1 MSATA
6 VPGTTSTT
14 RHRSRRS
21 LRQATIGNVLE
32 WYDWNT
38 YAIFAPYFAPQVFD
52 AEDSAGAVI
61 QSLMVFAVG
70 FLTRP
75 VGGLLLGRW
84 ADRHG
89 RRSALTLSMVLMA
102 VGSLLI
108 AVCPTHHVAG
118 LLAALTILLARL
130 AQGLSAGGEFAT
142 AAAYVVEIAPRHRR
156 GLYSSVIYI
165 GNATGNLLAA
175 LLGVTL
181 NACLSEEQMHT
192 WGWRVPFLVGALLAV
207 YAYVLRRTMTETQH
221 TGEATKARRGGMRS
235 LLREQPVMLLRIV
248 GYTVAATVVFYTW
261 TAFLPS
267 YAPAD
272 GRVSE
277 TDALVAT
284 TVSQLLFIAVLP
296 LVGTLAD
303 RVGTRPLLVTFA
315 VAFAVLTPVL
325 LHLAP
330 RSFTTLVLVQSVGLV
345 IFSGYGAIAPLVMSE
360 LFASHQRVTGIGFP
374 YGLTVSLF
382 GGTAPYLA
390 AAATHAG
397 NTLAYSGYVTI
408 LALISLLFFARH
420 RPAHAIAAPDAAG
433 S

>member
-1 MSATA
+1 MPATA
-6 VPGTTSTT
+6 VPGTTSTS

-38 YAIFAPYFAPQVFD
+38 YAIFAPYFSPKIFD
-52 AEDSAGAVI
+52 AEDSVGALI

-84 ADRHG
+84 ADRYG
-89 RRSALTLSMVLMA
+89 RRSALTLSMALMA

-118 LLAALTILLARL
+118 PLAALTVLLARL
-130 AQGLSAGGEFAT
+130 AQGLSTGGEFA
-142 AAAYVVEIAPRHRR
+142 AASAYVVEIAPRHRR
-156 GLYSSVIYI
+156 GLYSCVIYV
-165 GNATGNLLAA
+165 GNASGNLLAA

-181 NACLSEEQMHT
+181 NACLREEQMHT

-207 YAYVLRRTMTETQH
+207 YAYVLRRSMAETQR
-221 TGEATKARRGGMRS
+221 TDDAAKARRGTTRS
-235 LLREQPVMLLRIV
+235 LVRDHPGMLLRIV

-267 YAPAD
+267 YAAAD

-277 TDALVAT
+277 SAALVAT
-284 TVSQLLFIAVLP
+284 TVAQLLFIAVLP

-303 RVGTRPLLVTFA
+303 RVGTRPLLLVFSG
-315 VAFAVLTPVL
+315 AFAVLTPVL

-330 RSFTTLVLVQSVGLV
+330 RSFTMLVLVQSVGLV
-345 IFSGYGAIAPLVMSE
+345 LFSGYGAIAPLVMSE
-360 LFASHQRVTGIGFP
+360 LFASHQRVTGIGLP

-390 AAATHAG
+390 AAASHAG
-397 NTLAYSGYVTI
+397 NTLAYSGYVTV
-408 LALISLLFFARH
+408 LALVSLLFFARH
-420 RPAHAIAAPDAAG
+420 RPAHATGLPPTAG